1 MVCRKSDLR
10 ACACR
15 LTLSKSQSAD
25 ADAPRQLSTNCPTNL
40 TVDDASRPL
49 QDRTHLI
56 DAGHRT
62 SEATNGL
69 ADGTRG
75 VVSSPLEDCN
85 DQRFRLLQ
93 SAESTYALA
102 SGAPSQGVLD
112 INSRGLD
119 TGGDAG
125 PSASCSPTAGTGADL
140 HDGSCDPIT
149 CGGTS
154 TPATQAVVAQS
165 LVTCNFAANSPVT
178 SSDTDETW
186 PITLASSNADLASF
200 WTATQLANSFVAM
213 SSLALYVLDA
223 AIAATKASV
232 ETRARFANMKQLQP
246 LHKLDRAKSRRSAL
260 GLRARLTAVCSM
272 CAV

>member
-25 ADAPRQLSTNCPTNL
+25 ADAPRQSSTNCPTNL
-40 TVDDASRPL
+40 SVDDASSPS

-125 PSASCSPTAGTGADL
+125 PSALCSPTAGTGADL
-140 HDGSCDPIT
+140 HDGSCDPTT
-149 CGGTS
+149 CGTS
-154 TPATQAVVAQS
+154 APATQAVVAQS
-165 LVTCNFAANSPVT
+165 LVTCNVAADSHVT

-186 PITLASSNADLASF
+186 PITLASSNADLASS
-200 WTATQLANSFVAM
+200 WTATQLANSFGAM
-213 SSLALYVLDA
+213 SSLALYVLGV
-223 AIAATKASV
+223 AIAAAKASV
-232 ETRARFANMKQLQP
+232 ETRARFANMRQLQP
-246 LHKLDRAKSRRSAL
+246 LHKLDRAMSRRSAL